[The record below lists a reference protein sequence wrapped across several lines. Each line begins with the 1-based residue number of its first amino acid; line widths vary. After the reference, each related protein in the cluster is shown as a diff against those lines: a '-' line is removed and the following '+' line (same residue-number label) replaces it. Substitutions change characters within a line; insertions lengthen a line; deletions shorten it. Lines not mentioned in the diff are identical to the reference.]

1 MDKVLKDRK
10 KMSKPKDM
18 REIEYIIKAFNTVY
32 PMQDN
37 MHVNLV
43 DVFITLTNEHI
54 SMYDKIS
61 KLMNYNLLVLD
72 NCATNFCK
80 KWFSSL
86 SNMELFMLLLD
97 YYDED
102 VIRIFK
108 YYDEEPDVFFRQII
122 YVCGWFKTQN
132 M

>member
-1 MDKVLKDRK
+1 
-10 KMSKPKDM
+10 MSKPKDM

-61 KLMNYNLLVLD
+61 KLMNYNLLVL
-72 NCATNFCK
+72 
-80 KWFSSL
+80 
-86 SNMELFMLLLD
+86 SNYTTTF
-97 YYDED
+97 
-102 VIRIFK
+102 
-108 YYDEEPDVFFRQII
+108 
-122 YVCGWFKTQN
+122 
-132 M
+132 